1 MHACGKNFLSYL
13 GIVCLAF
20 LAPNRSLFLHT
31 HSLDHKQ
38 SRLHYNLVVISKKM
52 FGHCKIS
59 HTSTSTYILYSSS
72 FLFSSFLCF
81 TLSFSSL
88 SLFYLSLHLYF
99 YPPTF
104 LPPSLFYTPSYSEQR
119 KVCQACYQ
127 VVKSYLRGDSRK
139 NENYLARFIKFF
151 QTQVDTHTYTHTN
164 TEPETHRDRHTLMHH
179 SHALIPGPY
188 GT

>member
-1 MHACGKNFLSYL
+1 
-13 GIVCLAF
+13 
-20 LAPNRSLFLHT
+20 
-31 HSLDHKQ
+31 
-38 SRLHYNLVVISKKM
+38 M

-151 QTQVDTHTYTHTN
+151 QTQVDTHTHTHTYTHTHIH
-164 TEPETHRDRHTLMHH
+164 THKHRTRDTQRQTHINAPLTCTHTRSIWDLM
-179 SHALIPGPY
+179 LKRQ
-188 GT
+188 